1 MHTNSPF
8 AIHNSQFLHDR
19 VQQAAYALIDEEEK
33 KSVHLKIGRLLQKN
47 SPDEALEERI
57 FTIVEHLNKGIE
69 LIENQSEKN
78 EIARLNLIAGKKAK
92 SSLAYQ
98 EANKYLSIALDLLPK
113 TAWQTDYSLMLSIH
127 LERAESEYLN
137 THFDETLQLFEIIT
151 ANATGKLEQIK
162 ITDLVI
168 TLYTNLGDM
177 AQAVKYGR
185 QAVALLGIHFP
196 EDIVLIKQSVTEKM
210 SVIQKKLH
218 PNAVKTL
225 LKLPEMTHPEKK
237 ALMNI
242 LVKCVPPAYQ
252 TQPDLVSLIIITMVE
267 TSLEYG
273 NAVSS
278 SYGYDM
284 YAILVG
290 AVFEDYELSY
300 NLGEVAMTLL
310 ADFND
315 TALNGAV
322 YFVFAN
328 FVSHW
333 KKPLKDSLVLFK
345 KGFKGSIE
353 GGDYIHTGYCASR
366 FLVYSLLQGNNLEVI
381 ADEAVKYVD
390 FLVNKKDLTCSQ
402 VSLLTLQMIRCL
414 KGETETVTSFDGR
427 NFTEK
432 DFEKTF
438 RDNFFSLSHYY
449 LFKLMIYYLFE
460 DDLNALQII
469 PLADAVM
476 HGAVGSMIEVE
487 YNFYNSLLI
496 TRIFLVEDEK
506 TQIKNLERLKNN
518 QQKMK
523 IWADSCPA
531 NYLHKHLL
539 IEAEMARLTHQDLEA
554 MNLYD
559 QAIESARENGFIQN
573 KALANELAAKFWL
586 SLGKY
591 KFTQTYL
598 KDAHYTYQQ
607 CGAIAKVTDLEEK
620 YPHFLTQQTSHPFQ
634 TESSILATTR
644 MASTQCASTWLDLDS
659 VIKASQTISE
669 EIALNRLLK
678 RMMHIV
684 IENAGAE
691 KGFLLLPQQ
700 DNWFIEAEGLIDSTK
715 VTVLQSIAL
724 ERSEQVSA
732 NIIHYVVRTQKNVV
746 LHDATQESHFIR
758 DPYVVKHRPK
768 SILCTPLLNQGSLT
782 GILYLENNLM
792 TGAFTADRLE
802 TLNVLS
808 SQIAVSIENSLLY
821 KNLEKKVAE
830 RTQELSKALEHLKT
844 TQAQLVESEKMAS
857 LGGLVAGVAHEINT
871 PIGIGVTAATT
882 LANQTKKTVTAYDN
896 KQLKGSA
903 LKAYFD
909 TAFQGSQLISNNLER
924 AAKLIQSFK
933 QVAVDQS
940 RLEKRSFAL
949 KQYIQETL
957 INLKPHLKKKQHQ
970 VIVNEDERI
979 EINSYPGAF
988 SQIIT
993 NLVMNSLNHAYSKGE
1008 AGHLIFE
1015 LKLESE
1021 HLIVKYSD
1029 DGCGIPSAHLKKLFE
1044 PFFTTARAK
1053 GGTGLGLH
1061 IVYNIVTQKLHGTI
1075 SVESEV
1081 GVGSTFIIKLPL
1093 STAD

>member
-8 AIHNSQFLHDR
+8 EAKVFSLKNFSLETIHNSLFLHDR

-57 FTIVEHLNKGIE
+57 FTIVEHMNKGIE

-98 EANKYLSIALDLLPK
+98 EANKYLNIALDLLPE
-113 TAWQTDYSLMLSIH
+113 TAWNTDYSLMLLIH
-127 LERAESEYLN
+127 LEMAESEYLN
-137 THFDETLQLFEIIT
+137 MHFDETLRLFEVIT
-151 ANATGKLEQIK
+151 ANATSKLDQIK

-177 AQAVKYGR
+177 ARAVEYGR
-185 QAVALLGIHFP
+185 KAVAILGIHFP
-196 EDIVLIKQSVTEKM
+196 EDIVLIKQSVTAKM
-210 SVIQKKLH
+210 SAIQEQLH
-218 PNAVKTL
+218 KNAVEKL

-252 TQPDLVSLIIITMVE
+252 TQPDLVSLIITTMVE

-290 AVFEDYELSY
+290 TVFEDYDLSY
-300 NLGEVAMTLL
+300 SLGEVAMTLL
-310 ADFND
+310 AEFND
-315 TALNGAV
+315 TALKGAV

-333 KKPLKDSLVLFK
+333 KKPLKNSLVLFK
-345 KGFKGSIE
+345 EGFKGSIE

-366 FLVYSLLQGNNLEVI
+366 FLVYSLLQGNNLEGI
-381 ADEAVKYVD
+381 ANEAVKYVD

-402 VSLLTLQMIRCL
+402 VSLLTLQVIRCL
-414 KGETETVTSFDGR
+414 KGETKTVTCFDGS

-449 LFKLMIYYLFE
+449 AFKLMIYYWF
-460 DDLNALQII
+460 DDLENALQII
-469 PLADAVM
+469 LLAEKVM
-476 HGAVGSMIEVE
+476 HGAVGSTIEAE
-487 YNFYNSLLI
+487 YNFYHSLLL
-496 TRIFLVEDEK
+496 TRLSTMDKNDKK
-506 TQIKNLERLKNN
+506 TQIRNIERLKNN
-518 QQKMK
+518 QRKMK

-531 NYLHKHLL
+531 NYLHKYLL
-539 IEAEMARLTHQDLEA
+539 IEAEMTRLAGKKLEA

-559 QAIESARENGFIQN
+559 QAIESATENGFLQN
-573 KALANELAAKFWL
+573 QALANELAAKFWL
-586 SLGKY
+586 NLGKY
-591 KFTQTYL
+591 KFTQAYL
-598 KDAHYTYQQ
+598 KDAHYAYQQ
-607 CGAIAKVTDLEEK
+607 WGAITKVADLEEN
-620 YPHFLTQQTSHPFQ
+620 YPQFLAKNTPHPFQ
-634 TESSILATTR
+634 TESTILVTR
-644 MASTQCASTWLDLDS
+644 MASTSTQSAWLDLNS

-669 EIALNRLLK
+669 EIALNQLLK

-691 KGFLLLPQQ
+691 KGFLLLPQKG
-700 DNWFIEAEGLIDSTK
+700 NWFIEAEVLMDSTK

-724 ERSEQVSA
+724 EESEQVSA
-732 NIIHYVVRTQKNVV
+732 NIIHYVIRTQKNVV

-768 SILCTPLLNQGSLT
+768 SILCAPLLNQGFLT

-802 TLNVLS
+802 MLNLLS

-821 KNLEKKVAE
+821 NNLEQNVVE
-830 RTQELSKALEHLKT
+830 RTQELSKALEHLKA

-871 PIGIGVTAATT
+871 PIGIGVTAAST
-882 LANQTKKTVTAYDN
+882 LANKTKKTVTAYDN

-903 LKAYFD
+903 LKTYFD
-909 TAFQGSQLISNNLER
+909 TALQGSQLISNNLER

-957 INLKPHLKKKQHQ
+957 LNLKPHLKKRNIKSSSMGMS
-970 VIVNEDERI
+970 R
-979 EINSYPGAF
+979 
-988 SQIIT
+988 
-993 NLVMNSLNHAYSKGE
+993 
-1008 AGHLIFE
+1008 
-1015 LKLESE
+1015 LK
-1021 HLIVKYSD
+1021 
-1029 DGCGIPSAHLKKLFE
+1029 
-1044 PFFTTARAK
+1044 
-1053 GGTGLGLH
+1053 
-1061 IVYNIVTQKLHGTI
+1061 
-1075 SVESEV
+1075 
-1081 GVGSTFIIKLPL
+1081 
-1093 STAD
+1093 